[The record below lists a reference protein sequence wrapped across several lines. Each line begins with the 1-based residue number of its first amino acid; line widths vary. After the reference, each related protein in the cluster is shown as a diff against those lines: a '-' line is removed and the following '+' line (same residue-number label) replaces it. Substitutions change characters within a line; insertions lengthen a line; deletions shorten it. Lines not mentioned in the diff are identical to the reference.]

1 MSRVHFVH
9 ETEPYMTFDSVPHS
23 AVEVKLDG
31 LPLEIPAERRTLGG
45 ICSYLESVALHQQRI
60 LCSLAVDGAPINLTQ
75 PPEDMKPFATIEAE
89 TMGLS
94 DVPSQLIKAALQ
106 QTLSLRER
114 VQSAVSV
121 VLINDRKQALELWWG
136 LSLALKEPLLTLSLL
151 PEAAYIAS
159 AGQASL
165 AQLRK
170 WQLEQLGA
178 VIQDVNNA
186 CEWND
191 LTMLSDSLELRV
203 LPWIEK
209 LHSSL
214 NLWHETMLAKAKHA
228 PAHRVTV

>member
-1 MSRVHFVH
+1 VQGYASS
-9 ETEPYMTFDSVPHS
+9 MTSDSVPRS

-75 PPEDMKPFATIEAE
+75 PPDDAKPFASIEAE
-89 TMGLS
+89 TMDLS

-106 QTLSLRER
+106 QTISLRDR
-114 VQSAVSV
+114 VQSAVSL
-121 VLINDRKQALELWWG
+121 VLINERPQAHALWWG

-151 PEAAYIAS
+151 PENFYKTTE
-159 AGQASL
+159 GQASL

-170 WQLEQLGA
+170 WQLEQLGS

-186 CEWND
+186 CEWD
-191 LTMLSDSLELRV
+191 SPTVLSDVLEARV
-203 LPWIEK
+203 LPWIER
-209 LHSSL
+209 LHTSL
-214 NLWHETMLAKAKHA
+214 NLWHETLLASARTMA
-228 PAHRVTV
+228 QRELI

>member
-1 MSRVHFVH
+1 
-9 ETEPYMTFDSVPHS
+9 MTFDSVPQN

-31 LPLEIPAERRTLGG
+31 LTLEIPAERRTLGG

-75 PPEDMKPFATIEAE
+75 PPDDAKSFASIEAE

-94 DVPSQLIKAALQ
+94 DVPSQLIKAALT
-106 QTLSLRER
+106 QTISLRDR
-114 VQSAVSV
+114 VQSAVGV
-121 VLINDRKQALELWWG
+121 VLINERKQAHELWWG

-151 PEAAYIAS
+151 PENSYVVTE
-159 AGQASL
+159 GQASL
-165 AQLRK
+165 TQLRK

-186 CEWND
+186 CEWD
-191 LTMLSDSLELRV
+191 GPTALSDVLETRV

-209 LHSSL
+209 LHTSL
-214 NLWHETMLAKAKHA
+214 NLWHETMQMNTRATLAKSKSAY
-228 PAHRVTV
+228 